1 MARQTGLGRGLET
14 LMGSQIS
21 NERDVFAELDINL
34 IDPNPNQPR
43 RSFDSEKLDELAASI
58 RSVGVISPILVV
70 KNGERYM
77 IVSGERRFRAS
88 KRAKLTHIPAL
99 IRDFDAMKRIEIALI
114 ENLQRADLNPME
126 EALGIKAL
134 MDECALT
141 QEQAANQLGKSRSAI
156 ANTLRLLALDETT
169 AQLVADGKLSEGHA
183 RALLGIADDEK
194 RAALAQFAAENGLS
208 VRQVEDQ
215 VRKLK
220 LSEVAEEEI
229 DNKSA
234 KPPEFEAM
242 ESVFKQTFGSTVK
255 ISGTAQRGSIAIQYK
270 SFEEFERIFDIL
282 NQGNQ

>member
-1 MARQTGLGRGLET
+1 MARHTGLGRGLET
-14 LMGSQIS
+14 LMGSQVS
-21 NERDVFAELDINL
+21 NTNDVFCEIDINL
-34 IDPNPNQPR
+34 IDPNPEQPR

-58 RSVGVISPILVV
+58 KSVGIISPILVV
-70 KNGERYM
+70 KSGERYM
-77 IVSGERRFRAS
+77 IVSGERRFRAA
-88 KRAKLTHIPAL
+88 KRARLTHIPAL
-99 IRDFDAMKRIEIALI
+99 IRDFDTLKRIEVALI

-141 QEQAANQLGKSRSAI
+141 QEQAATQLGKSRSAI

-169 AQLVADGKLSEGHA
+169 ALLVADGKLSEGHA

-194 RAALAQFAAENGLS
+194 RASLARFAAENGLS
-208 VRQVEDQ
+208 VRQVEEQ

-220 LSEVAEEEI
+220 LAEAAEEES
-229 DNKSA
+229 DGKKA

-242 ESVFKQTFGSTVK
+242 ESVFKQTFGSSVK
-255 ISGTAQRGSIAIQYK
+255 ISGTPQKGSIAIQYK